1 MPEIAIEPHHDPEL
15 LAWREEFPIL
25 ATTTYMNSNSL
36 GAMPRGVYDEM
47 RDYADIWARRGVRAW
62 HDRWIDLVDET
73 ADLYGRVF
81 GAAPGS
87 MSMHQNVAI
96 AEWVLLSAMD
106 FDGPRN
112 KVVYTDMN
120 FPSVMYIYEEQR
132 RRGAE
137 LHVVPSHDG
146 VSIDLQELLDA
157 IDERTLLV
165 PVSWVLFRS
174 AFVQDARAIVEKA
187 HSVGAKVV
195 LDIYQ
200 GAGTVPIDL
209 TELNVDYAVGGSVKF
224 LCGGP
229 GAGYLYVRPD
239 LAESLEPACTGW
251 FAHRKP
257 FEFVP
262 GKIEWADA
270 RHRFNNGTPH
280 IPALYSCRSGVSII
294 EKIGVRRI
302 RANSLA
308 LTDRLVALGKKH
320 GLDMTVPIFHEQRG
334 GTVAFDVPHAKQVT
348 AELLEREIIVDWRPN
363 CGIRVSPH
371 FYTTPEECDYTVA
384 QIVEILE
391 SGAWQRHGTDLYD

>member
-1 MPEIAIEPHHDPEL
+1 MTETKLEVRHDPSL
-15 LAWREEFPIL
+15 LEWRKEFPIL
-25 ATTTYMNSNSL
+25 ESTTYMNSNSL
-36 GAMPRGVYDEM
+36 GAMPRGVFDEM
-47 RDYADIWARRGVRAW
+47 QSYAEIWAKRGVRAW
-62 HDRWIDLVDET
+62 HDRWLDMVDET

-81 GAAPGS
+81 GAAPGA

-96 AEWVLLSAMD
+96 AEWILLSAID
-106 FDGPRN
+106 FEGPRN

-132 RRGAE
+132 KRGAD
-137 LHVVPSHDG
+137 LHIVESHDG

-157 IDERTLLV
+157 IDERTRLV

-174 AFVQDARAIVEKA
+174 AFVQNAKAIIEKA
-187 HSVGAKVV
+187 HSVGAQVV

-200 GAGTVPIDL
+200 GAGCVPIDL

-239 LAESLEPACTGW
+239 LAEDLEPACTGW
-251 FAHRKP
+251 FAHKKP

-262 GKIEWADA
+262 GKIEWADP
-270 RHRFNNGTPH
+270 RHKFNNGTPH
-280 IPALYSCRSGVSII
+280 VPALYSCRTGVGIV
-294 EKIGVRRI
+294 EEIGVERI

-308 LTDRLVALGKKH
+308 LTDYLVELGKKRA
-320 GLDMTVPIFHEQRG
+320 LEMTVPIFHEQRG

-348 AELLEREIIVDWRPN
+348 AELLEREIIVDWRPS

-371 FYTTPEECDYTVA
+371 FYTTPEECAFTVE

-391 SGAWQRHGTDLYD
+391 TDAWKKHGTDLYD